1 MNIPQPYY
9 NHYGGMIA
17 FGPDG
22 KLYIGKGDAG
32 WEGDPLNAGQNLNVL
47 WGKLLRIDVDTDDDT
62 PYAVPK
68 DNPFAKADKPQLMS
82 LSGIREQ
89 GFTANKI
96 GRGPRSGPMVCA
108 TPTCSTSTRNPVTCS
123 SPMSVRTTGRRS
135 ITSRRRAVR
144 GR

>member
-1 MNIPQPYY
+1 MFVHYASLPFNGASIIARITVDPKSPDQVTKEQLTKTVKVLMNIPQPYH

-68 DNPFAKADKPQLMS
+68 DNPFAKANKPQLM
-82 LSGIREQ
+82 
-89 GFTANKI
+89 
-96 GRGPRSGPMVCA
+96 
-108 TPTCSTSTRNPVTCS
+108 
-123 SPMSVRTTGRRS
+123 
-135 ITSRRRAVR
+135 
-144 GR
+144 